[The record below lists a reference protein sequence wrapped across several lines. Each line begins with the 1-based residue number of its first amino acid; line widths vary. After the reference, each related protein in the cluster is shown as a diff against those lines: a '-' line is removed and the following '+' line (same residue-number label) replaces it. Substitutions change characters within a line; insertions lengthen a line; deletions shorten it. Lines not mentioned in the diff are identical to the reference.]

1 MKAEQ
6 HFREAAYWI
15 AKAPP
20 FAAACA
26 AQPAR
31 QAVVIRFP
39 VERVRRGRGATKGGQ
54 GE

>member
-20 FAAACA
+20 FPDECD
-26 AQPAR
+26 AQPVE

-39 VERVRRGRGATKGGQ
+39 VERVRQGRKTTEGGRHD
-54 GE
+54 

>member
-20 FAAACA
+20 FPVVCD
-26 AQPAR
+26 AQPVE
-31 QAVVIRFP
+31 QAVVVRFP
-39 VERVRRGRGATKGGQ
+39 VERVWQGRKATE
-54 GE
+54 GERHE

>member
-20 FAAACA
+20 FPVARD
-26 AQPAR
+26 AQPVG
-31 QAVVIRFP
+31 QAVLIRFP
-39 VERVRRGRGATKGGQ
+39 LERVRQ
-54 GE
+54 GEGK

>member
-20 FAAACA
+20 FPIAA
-26 AQPAR
+26 PPVGH
-31 QAVVIRFP
+31 AVVIRFP
-39 VERVRRGRGATKGGQ
+39 VERARRTRPAIERDRHG
-54 GE
+54 